1 MSKFFSKKHAA
12 LTPYVPGEQPV
23 GQTFIKLNTNESPF
37 PPPKSVLEAA
47 KTEAALLNR
56 YCDPESKDLTQCL
69 AAYYGVKPNQVLMTN
84 GSDDI
89 LNFAFLATGDE
100 SHPFVFPDI
109 TYFFYET
116 FCQLHHIP
124 YEKVPVRDDLS
135 IHYMDFC
142 GIGKNVVIANPNAPS
157 GLVLPLSEVEEIVR
171 TNPDNLVIIDEAYID
186 FGGESALV
194 LLPKYDNL
202 LVTRTFSKSRFL
214 AGARLGFG
222 VGSEELIRDLNTLK
236 YSTNP
241 YNVNRMTAAAGIAA
255 IREDAYFSE
264 KVHTICR
271 IRDETAARLRAMGYV
286 APDSNTNFLFVEV
299 PGLSGAE
306 LSARLREKGILV
318 RQWNRPRIENRCR
331 VTVGTQ
337 EEMDAFV
344 KAMEELL

>member
-1 MSKFFSKKHAA
+1 MSRFFSKKHME
-12 LTPYVPGEQPV
+12 LTPYVPGEQPTE
-23 GQTFIKLNTNESPF
+23 QKFIKLNTNESPF
-37 PPPKSVLEAA
+37 PPPASVAEAA
-47 KTEAALLNR
+47 KGEAALLNR
-56 YCDPESKDLTQCL
+56 YCDPESEELKQCV
-69 AAYYGVKPNQVLMTN
+69 AAYYAVKPSQVLMTN

-100 SHPFVFPDI
+100 SHPFAFPDI

-124 YEKVPVRDDLS
+124 YEKIPVRDDLS
-135 IHYMDFC
+135 INYRDFC
-142 GIGKNVVIANPNAPS
+142 GMGKNVVIANPNAPS
-157 GLVLPLSEVEEIVR
+157 GLALPLSEIEEIIR

-186 FGGESALV
+186 FGGESALA

-202 LVTRTFSKSRFL
+202 LVTRTFSKSRSL

-222 VGSEELIRDLNTLK
+222 IGSEELIRDLNTLK

-255 IREDAYFSE
+255 IREEAYFSE
-264 KVHTICR
+264 KVRTICR
-271 IRDETAARLRAMGYV
+271 IRDETAEKLRAMGCLV
-286 APDSNTNFLFVEV
+286 TDSRTNFLFVEI
-299 PGLSGAE
+299 PGMDG
-306 LSARLREKGILV
+306 SALLKNLREKGILV

-331 VTVGTQ
+331 VTIGTQ